1 MLFFT
6 KNIITAK
13 IEKIDS
19 FECEEKLKET
29 IRDIDGVIKV
39 KINRNK
45 NKLII
50 KVIDC
55 KKMDLVTIEKAISSA
70 ECKFLEVKNY

>member
-13 IEKIDS
+13 IEKIES

-29 IRDIDGVIKV
+29 IRFIDGVINV

-55 KKMDLVTIEKAISSA
+55 KKMYLVTIEKAISSA